1 MPTLTFRPAA
11 ADDLFAM
18 FQIYQAA
25 LIDLGH
31 RMGFMPITGGDDP
44 AVLAHLWERRRPLFE
59 HLAHTAEA
67 AWVAEEDSAPVGYA
81 RAICR
86 EGVREL
92 TELFV
97 HPQAQST
104 GLGRELLRRTF
115 PSAGAIHRV
124 IIATTDVRALAAY
137 LKSGVYARFPTY
149 TFSSPPE
156 PLQVDAWLDARPLTD
171 CDADLATLN
180 SVDRAILGHIRPAD
194 HRWLLTQSQGF
205 AYYRDDRLLGYGY
218 VAEDAGPFALL
229 DDAYLPAA
237 LVHTETLAAG
247 RFPTLYFEVPL
258 INRSAVDHLL
268 ARGFRLSAF
277 TGLFMSDAPFG
288 KFENYLF
295 PSPPFFL

>member
-1 MPTLTFRPAA
+1 MPSLTFRPAET
-11 ADDLFAM
+11 ADSFALFE
-18 FQIYQAA
+18 IYQAA
-25 LIDLGH
+25 LIDLGR
-31 RMGFMPITGGDDP
+31 RMCFMPITGGDDP
-44 AVLAHLWERRRPLFE
+44 EVLQNLWKRRRPLFE
-59 HLAHTAEA
+59 HLSRTAETC
-67 AWVAEEDSAPVGYA
+67 WVAEEDGRPVGYA

-97 HPQAQST
+97 HPQAQSG
-104 GLGRELLRRTF
+104 GLGRELLRRAF
-115 PSAGAIHRV
+115 PSEGATHRV

-137 LKSGVYARFPTY
+137 LKAGVYARFPTY
-149 TFSSPPE
+149 TFSNPPE

-171 CDADLATLN
+171 CDADLSIIN

-205 AYYRDDRLLGYGY
+205 AYYRDNRLLGYGY
-218 VAEDAGPFALL
+218 LAEDAGPFAML
-229 DDAYLPAA
+229 DDAHLPAA
-237 LVHTETLAAG
+237 LAHAETLAVG
-247 RFPTLYFEVPL
+247 RFPNLYFEVPL
-258 INRSAVDHLL
+258 INRAAVDHLL

-288 KFENYLF
+288 KFENYIF